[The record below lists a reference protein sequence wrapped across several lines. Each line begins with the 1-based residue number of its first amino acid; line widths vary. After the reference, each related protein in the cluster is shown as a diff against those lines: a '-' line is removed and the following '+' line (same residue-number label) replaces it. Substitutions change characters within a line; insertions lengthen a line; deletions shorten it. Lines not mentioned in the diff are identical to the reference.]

1 MQIKLISDQDVTRI
15 RALLDC
21 YQLAPSGPVAEGLLA
36 EAAKILEWHQQSCDI
51 LAGATIN
58 DITEREHKPV
68 VIPAGWTKVENGECP
83 LDKGTL
89 VDVLYR
95 DGDEGYRLP
104 AHEDVFGYSKNGLA
118 CSAECFAS
126 YGESGDIIAYRLH
139 TPEVG
144 QA

>member
-58 DITEREHKPV
+58 DITEREHQA
-68 VIPAGWTKVENGECP
+68 AGDGWIANHGGECP
-83 LDKGTL
+83 LPWGTL
-89 VDVLYR
+89 IDIR
-95 DGDEGYRLP
+95 FRGGDEHLGVK
-104 AHEDVFGYSKNGLA
+104 AMKGLA
-118 CSAECFAS
+118 GDDYWQNDDSPA
-126 YGESGDIIAYRLH
+126 DIIAYRLH
-139 TPEVG
+139 TPDVG
-144 QA
+144 SV